1 MIKKENEIMKN
12 KKIKKISITKSSS
25 VSNMFKPNKSN
36 INHFE
41 YFNNSL
47 FPKINKNISRSNDKN
62 KYYNINS
69 INKNNSQRF
78 DNKSVIPNLISNTR
92 NKSLFS
98 IFNNNKN
105 SYQSTPI
112 KNFNHYHNNSQRL
125 ISLRKTF
132 NMSLEN
138 LLNNNTNLLDKT
150 NFNKT
155 MNKSTLKLNEED
167 KDNDILIISNNNN
180 NRKIFKSKTQS
191 FMLNK
196 RNDLNEISNTSNIIY
211 NKSSNTK
218 PLIKNKNI
226 PVKKIYEYYI
236 SKESKNKVKPIKN
249 FEKFIKRKFR
259 NPQNRFNKI
268 YCINQPF
275 IKGIQE
281 LKQNRSIAFKEDFDI
296 NEYQST
302 LLKIIQKRVG
312 SNNLFQLG
320 QKYREFNEKM
330 NRKFSPKGRF
340 TNLANRI
347 RNNVPA
353 YLVDRLKQL
362 DKNKLINRAKYFKTN
377 IKINEKK
384 ENKKENIFEEFDLYM
399 ENKYMNNNN
408 KK

>member
-1 MIKKENEIMKN
+1 
-12 KKIKKISITKSSS
+12 
-25 VSNMFKPNKSN
+25 
-36 INHFE
+36 
-41 YFNNSL
+41 
-47 FPKINKNISRSNDKN
+47 
-62 KYYNINS
+62 
-69 INKNNSQRF
+69 
-78 DNKSVIPNLISNTR
+78 
-92 NKSLFS
+92 
-98 IFNNNKN
+98 
-105 SYQSTPI
+105 
-112 KNFNHYHNNSQRL
+112 
-125 ISLRKTF
+125 
-132 NMSLEN
+132 
-138 LLNNNTNLLDKT
+138 
-150 NFNKT
+150 
-155 MNKSTLKLNEED
+155 
-167 KDNDILIISNNNN
+167 
-180 NRKIFKSKTQS
+180 
-191 FMLNK
+191 MLNK

-211 NKSSNTK
+211 NKSSNAK

-249 FEKFIKRKFR
+249 FDKFIKRKFR

-362 DKNKLINRAKYFKTN
+362 DK
-377 IKINEKK
+377 KK
-384 ENKKENIFEEFDLYM
+384 K
-399 ENKYMNNNN
+399 
-408 KK
+408 